1 MEQGR
6 DNRRG
11 RADGPRHILKPGK
24 VDLLFLIHPVHKVD
38 LLSPSSDAGRQS
50 LFITILFR
58 TAQFRG

>member
-24 VDLLFLIHPVHKVD
+24 VDLL
-38 LLSPSSDAGRQS
+38 SPSSDVIIHHYIS
-50 LFITILFR
+50 YCSI
-58 TAQFRG
+58 